1 MPHKLSISSLNFI
14 IIISLFLFFPYN
26 YIFIGK
32 LRLITGFSLAFF
44 VIIACI
50 WLLFLAAAALTLWK
64 HTARPVAVIF
74 ILLNAFC
81 LYFMQEYNIAIDKI
95 MLLNALQTDS
105 AEAMDLLNLRLA
117 FYLLVG
123 GIIPALI
130 IAKTEIKFFPF
141 RTEFWRHAAIIL
153 VALLLVAAI
162 AFGGGSYTAQFLR
175 NNRHL
180 RYSLL
185 PVNYVG
191 AVISS
196 VKIISKANRKFIS
209 IGQNAKFHPYWQNGK
224 KNLIVLVIG
233 ETARAAN
240 FSLGGYKR
248 PTNAALEQKHNDIFY
263 FANASS
269 CGTSTAV
276 SLPCILAAQ
285 GRVDFKPGSET
296 YIENVLD
303 IINRNGYHV
312 LWRENNSGCKNTC
325 SRIETETLCRNYQCP
340 DEILLKD
347 FASKIKNIN
356 QNTVVVL
363 HQQGSHGPAYY
374 RRYPP
379 EFEIYR
385 PACQTE
391 LLSNCS
397 EQEIVNAYDNSI
409 AYTSYML
416 AQTAN
421 LLQKM
426 ENDYNVI
433 MIYVSD
439 HGESLG
445 ENHIY
450 LHAAPYIIAPDTQT
464 KIPLFIWLNQEN
476 AKALR
481 LNRECLRKKL
491 LSPASHDNIFHTL
504 LGLCGISTS
513 EYQENLDIFAGCRQ

>member
-1 MPHKLSISSLNFI
+1 MPHKLTISSLNFI
-14 IIISLFLFFPYN
+14 ILSSLFLFFPYN

-32 LRLITGFSLAFF
+32 LWNVTGFSLAFF
-44 VIIACI
+44 AIIGCI

-64 HTARPVAVIF
+64 YTARPVMVIF

-95 MLLNALQTDS
+95 VLLNALQTDS
-105 AEAMDLLNLRLA
+105 AEAGDLLNLRLA

-123 GIIPALI
+123 GIIPALV
-130 IAKTEIKFFPF
+130 IAKTEIRFFPF
-141 RTEFWRHAAIIL
+141 RAELGQHAAIIL
-153 VALLLVAAI
+153 VALLLVAAT
-162 AFGGGSYTAQFLR
+162 AFGGSSYTAQFLR

-185 PVNYVG
+185 PANYVG

-240 FSLGGYKR
+240 FSLGGYAR
-248 PTNAALEQKHNDIFY
+248 PTNAALEQKRNDIFY

-276 SLPCILAAQ
+276 SLPCMLAAQ
-285 GRVDFKPGSET
+285 GRADFKPGSET

-303 IINRNGYHV
+303 VINRNGYHV
-312 LWRENNSGCKNTC
+312 LWRENNSGCKNAC
-325 SRIETETLCRNYQCP
+325 SRIETETFCRNYQCP

-347 FASKIKNIN
+347 FTAKIKNIN

-374 RRYPP
+374 RRYPT
-379 EFEIYR
+379 EFERYLPTCR
-385 PACQTE
+385 TE
-391 LLSNCS
+391 TLSNCS
-397 EQEIVNAYDNSI
+397 IKEIVNAYDNSI

-416 AQTAN
+416 AQTIKQ
-421 LLQKM
+421 LQQLAA
-426 ENDYNVI
+426 DYNVI
-433 MIYVSD
+433 MLYASD

-450 LHAAPYIIAPDTQT
+450 LHAAPYIIAPETQIR
-464 KIPLFIWLNQEN
+464 IPMLVWLDEQN
-476 AKALR
+476 AEALHI
-481 LNRECLRKKL
+481 NRQCLQQKL
-491 LSPASHDNIFHTL
+491 EMPVSHDNIFHSL
-504 LGLCGISTS
+504 LGLSGISAT
-513 EYQENLDIFAGCRQ
+513 EYNRELDLFASCRQ